1 MVCCSY
7 STCCDFLCVLN
18 SHGAPPFKM
27 CTLLA
32 GGVMEGI
39 HVECLDGCR
48 LAVQLSFVLQRIVIA
63 YDGICGIYV
72 KGFCSIVLGVLI
84 SLFFV

>member
-1 MVCCSY
+1 
-7 STCCDFLCVLN
+7 
-18 SHGAPPFKM
+18 M

-32 GGVMEGI
+32 GGVIEGI

-63 YDGICGIYV
+63 YDDIRGIYV
-72 KGFCSIVLGVLI
+72 KGFCGEKGEFHRFRRVDIIVLCLN
-84 SLFFV
+84 SS